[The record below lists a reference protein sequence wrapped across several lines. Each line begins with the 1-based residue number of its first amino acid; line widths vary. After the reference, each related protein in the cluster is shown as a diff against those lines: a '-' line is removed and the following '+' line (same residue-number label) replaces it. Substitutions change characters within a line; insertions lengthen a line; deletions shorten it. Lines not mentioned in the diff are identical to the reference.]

1 VHSKKIGTVFSI
13 GLIHRFFVISYII
26 LRKRRKEVPR
36 KKLNDQTERFLSS
49 ASCVTASPQ
58 RRPLRRVSEL
68 LEVGA
73 HAPDIWDLRP
83 PISVEISVNPSMKS
97 RLAPL
102 PLPRLARLALLYTRD
117 DDLEK
122 VVRQALWE
130 TGTILL
136 IARTV
141 EDALQIV
148 CRRAR
153 ELDVVIMAFNEGCH
167 GITLLSAI
175 HGCCEQLPTLVIA
188 DKDSEH
194 ARALAYAN
202 GARFCLSK
210 PVSPPELANAIADLQ
225 PAAQQLAVA

>member
-1 VHSKKIGTVFSI
+1 
-13 GLIHRFFVISYII
+13 
-26 LRKRRKEVPR
+26 
-36 KKLNDQTERFLSS
+36 
-49 ASCVTASPQ
+49 
-58 RRPLRRVSEL
+58 
-68 LEVGA
+68 
-73 HAPDIWDLRP
+73 
-83 PISVEISVNPSMKS
+83 MKS

-148 CRRAR
+148 CRRER
-153 ELDVVIMAFNEGCH
+153 ELDVAIMGFNEDCR

-175 HGCCEQLPTLVIA
+175 HGCCDQLPTLVVV
-188 DKDSEH
+188 DKGSEQ

-202 GARFCLSK
+202 GARLCLIK
-210 PVSPPELANAIADLQ
+210 PVSAVELANAIADLE
-225 PAAQQLAVA
+225 PAARQLAA